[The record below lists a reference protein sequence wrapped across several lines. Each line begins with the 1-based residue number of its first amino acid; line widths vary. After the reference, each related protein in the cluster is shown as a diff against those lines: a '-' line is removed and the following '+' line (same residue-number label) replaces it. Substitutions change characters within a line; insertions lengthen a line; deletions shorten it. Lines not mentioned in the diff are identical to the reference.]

1 MPTDPRDRRALLADA
16 AIDLLA
22 EEGMRALTHRAVD
35 ARAGLPLG
43 TTSAYFR
50 TRQALLTAVVKRL
63 SDLDREDLRR
73 RGLDLPSRPVEAE
86 PGSGSESG
94 RESESESGPG
104 RQPITDDLDAV
115 AEATAAFIDL
125 SLSHTRNRALARYH
139 CRLESITQPDLR
151 ALLAPHEEAA
161 FRQTRELLAR
171 HRAPDLD
178 ARARAFVAAVDGLI
192 FERLVNGSPAAAGT
206 AQNRAELTATVR
218 ALLAGATSH

>member
-1 MPTDPRDRRALLADA
+1 MPTDQRDRRALLADA

-35 ARAGLPLG
+35 GRAGLPQG

-73 RGLDLPSRPVEAE
+73 GGLDLPSE
-86 PGSGSESG
+86 PGAPQNGNPPRSLPDG
-94 RESESESGPG
+94 
-104 RQPITDDLDAV
+104 LDAV
-115 AEATAAFIDL
+115 AAATAMFIDL
-125 SLSHTRNRALARYH
+125 SLSRTRNRALARYH

-161 FRQTRELLAR
+161 FRQTRELLAAYQ
-171 HRAPDLD
+171 APDLD
-178 ARARAFVAAVDGLI
+178 ARARAFVAAIDGLI
-192 FERLVNGSPAAAGT
+192 FERLVNGSPQEPGSAE
-206 AQNRAELTATVR
+206 NRAELTAAVR
-218 ALLAGATSH
+218 VLLAGATAH

>member
-1 MPTDPRDRRALLADA
+1 MPTDQRDRRALLADA

-43 TTSAYFR
+43 STSAYFR
-50 TRQALLTAVVKRL
+50 TRQALLTAIVKRL
-63 SDLDREDLRR
+63 SDLDREDLRP
-73 RGLDLPSRPVEAE
+73 RGLDLPSA
-86 PGSGSESG
+86 GTK
-94 RESESESGPG
+94 
-104 RQPITDDLDAV
+104 QQAITDDLDAV

-171 HRAPDLD
+171 HGTPDLD
-178 ARARAFVAAVDGLI
+178 VRARAFVAAVDGLI
-192 FERLVNGSPAAAGT
+192 FGRLVSGSPGSVVAAGADGTAGT
-206 AQNRAELTATVR
+206 AENRAELTATVR
-218 ALLAGATSH
+218 ALLAGATAH

>member
-1 MPTDPRDRRALLADA
+1 MPTDQRDQRDQRDRRALLADA

-35 ARAGLPLG
+35 ARAGVPLG
-43 TTSAYFR
+43 STSAYFR
-50 TRQALLTAVVKRL
+50 TRQALLTAIVKRL

-73 RGLDLPSRPVEAE
+73 RGLDLPSAGAKP
-86 PGSGSESG
+86 
-94 RESESESGPG
+94 

-115 AEATAAFIDL
+115 AAATAAFIDL

-151 ALLAPHEEAA
+151 ALLTPHEEAA

-171 HRAPDLD
+171 HGAPDLD

-192 FERLVNGSPAAAGT
+192 FERLVSGSPSAAGT
-206 AQNRAELTATVR
+206 TENRAELTATVR
-218 ALLAGATSH
+218 ALLAGATAH

>member
-1 MPTDPRDRRALLADA
+1 MPTDQRDQRDRRALLADA

-35 ARAGLPLG
+35 ARAGVPLG
-43 TTSAYFR
+43 STSAYFR
-50 TRQALLTAVVKRL
+50 TRQALLTAIVKRL

-73 RGLDLPSRPVEAE
+73 RGLDLPSA
-86 PGSGSESG
+86 GSSAGSSAAAKQ
-94 RESESESGPG
+94 
-104 RQPITDDLDAV
+104 QPITDDLDAV

-139 CRLESITQPDLR
+139 CRLESITQPELR

-171 HRAPDLD
+171 HGAPDLD
-178 ARARAFVAAVDGLI
+178 ARARAFVAGVDGLI
-192 FERLVNGSPAAAGT
+192 FERLVKGSPGTAGT
-206 AQNRAELTATVR
+206 AEHRAELAATVR
-218 ALLAGATSH
+218 ALLSGATAH